1 MAGRAPGPK
10 HAVEVGLAVELAP
23 LGEAA
28 VLQDD
33 GADGAA
39 EAGLVKVQVA
49 APHHKLVPDG
59 QVTLG
64 ALSHGSSG
72 FVLHGDGQ
80 GRGVPIHGKA
90 KDPVG

>member
-1 MAGRAPGPK
+1 MAGRASGSK
-10 HAVEVGLAVELAP
+10 HAIEVGLAVELAP

-39 EAGLVKVQVA
+39 QAGLVEVQVA
-49 APHHKLVPDG
+49 APHHELVPYG

-64 ALSHGSSG
+64 ALSHGYAG
-72 FVLHGDGQ
+72 VLLYGEGQ
-80 GRGVPIHGKA
+80 DLGVPIHGA
-90 KDPVG
+90 A